1 MSGFIKYLDNKFYP
15 EFNSNWDD
23 SIFRKYILDELKPH
37 HRVLDIG
44 AGAGIVEQM
53 NFKGKAGTI
62 VGIDLDE
69 RVLENPWIDEAHHGD
84 ASSTPFSDGEFDV
97 IICDN
102 VLEHIAEPKAFL
114 KEVSRI
120 LKPGGLFLGKTPN
133 KFHYMPL
140 IARFTPLWFHK
151 FYNNL
156 RGRQTDDTF
165 PTTYLLNTKKDVE
178 RHAEECQLELENSY
192 LIEGRP
198 EYLRILSITY
208 LFGIL
213 YQRLVSKISFLKRF
227 SVLFIVTLR
236 STKEK

>member
-1 MSGFIKYLDNKFYP
+1 MSRIIEYLDKKFYP
-15 EFNSNWDD
+15 EYQNNWDD
-23 SIFRKYILDELKPH
+23 KLFREYILEVIKPH

-53 NFKGKAGTI
+53 NFKGMASSI
-62 VGIDLDE
+62 VGIDLDK
-69 RVLENPWIDEAHHGD
+69 RVLENPWVDEAHHGD
-84 ASSTPFSDGEFDV
+84 ASDTPFSDNEFDI

-102 VLEHIAEPKAFL
+102 VLEHIAEPDAFI

-120 LKPGGLFLGKTPN
+120 LKPGGLFMGKTPN
-133 KFHYMPL
+133 KYHYMPC

-156 RGRQTDDTF
+156 RGRDAEDTF
-165 PTTYLLNTKKDVE
+165 PTTYLLNTKKDVSTYAS
-178 RHAEECQLELENSY
+178 HHQLKVENTY

-198 EYLRILSITY
+198 EYLRISAITY

-213 YQRLVSKISFLKRF
+213 YERIISNIPFLKQF
-227 SVLFIVTLR
+227 SILFIVTLR
-236 STKEK
+236 SVKV

>member
-1 MSGFIKYLDNKFYP
+1 MSKITVYFDNKFYP
-15 EFNSNWDD
+15 NFKNNWDD
-23 SIFRKYILDELKPH
+23 TLFRKYILEVLEPH

-53 NFKGKAGTI
+53 NFKGKAGSI

-69 RVLENPWIDEAHHGD
+69 RVLENPWVDEAHHGD
-84 ASSTPFSDGEFDV
+84 ASHTPFSDNEFDV

-102 VLEHIAEPKAFL
+102 VLEHIAEPEAFL

-120 LKPGGLFLGKTPN
+120 LKPGGVFMGKTPN
-133 KFHYMPL
+133 KYHYMPL

-156 RGRQTDDTF
+156 RGRESEDTF
-165 PTTYLLNTKKDVE
+165 PTTYLLNTKKDVTHHVKE
-178 RHAEECQLELENSY
+178 LELKVEKTH

-198 EYLRILSITY
+198 EYLRISSITY
-208 LFGIL
+208 ILGIL
-213 YQRLVSKISFLKRF
+213 YERVISNISFLNRF
-227 SVLFIVTLR
+227 SILFIVTLR
-236 STKEK
+236 STKV